1 LSISI
6 CKKLKISN
14 QAANPKF
21 FIIDIKQNS
30 REFDQN
36 QNLTSNKSNLMTPED
51 SIKLR
56 QSQLIDLKFLYMVNF
71 NRTDSSSEP
80 LDNDKLAEYT
90 NNFDPDKIEVIV
102 YNGKDVGRLRVVRSA
117 DEIYIGGIQILPNFQ
132 GKGIGTIILQ
142 RLIDEAKM
150 TSKNIKLEVQKVNI
164 RAFKLYTK
172 LGFVITSETNE
183 QFIMKKSTDTAE

>member
-1 LSISI
+1 
-6 CKKLKISN
+6 
-14 QAANPKF
+14 
-21 FIIDIKQNS
+21 
-30 REFDQN
+30 
-36 QNLTSNKSNLMTPED
+36 MTPED